1 MMIIKNLLRP
11 ITERYT
17 NPMNLINFGIM
28 GMNQRN
34 VNYIGRY
41 NKRNLYPLVDNKL
54 KTKEIALKNGIT
66 TPKLLGVIH
75 NQHDVQ
81 NIVEVPV
88 LSRKAWHTELSS
100 SHQHV
105 TARHSQCLQL
115 LVQVVHLA
123 VLPGR
128 NSSVQQ

>member
-41 NKRNLYPLVDNKL
+41 NKRNLVAY
-54 KTKEIALKNGIT
+54 
-66 TPKLLGVIH
+66 
-75 NQHDVQ
+75 
-81 NIVEVPV
+81 
-88 LSRKAWHTELSS
+88 LS
-100 SHQHV
+100 
-105 TARHSQCLQL
+105 
-115 LVQVVHLA
+115 
-123 VLPGR
+123 
-128 NSSVQQ
+128 

>member
-54 KTKEIALKNGIT
+54 KTKEIAL
-66 TPKLLGVIH
+66 
-75 NQHDVQ
+75 
-81 NIVEVPV
+81 
-88 LSRKAWHTELSS
+88 
-100 SHQHV
+100 
-105 TARHSQCLQL
+105 
-115 LVQVVHLA
+115 
-123 VLPGR
+123 
-128 NSSVQQ
+128 